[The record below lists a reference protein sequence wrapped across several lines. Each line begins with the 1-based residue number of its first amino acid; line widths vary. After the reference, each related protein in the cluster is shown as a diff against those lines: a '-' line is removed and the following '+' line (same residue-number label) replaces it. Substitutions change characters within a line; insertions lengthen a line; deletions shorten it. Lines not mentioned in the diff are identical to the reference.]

1 MSISVETLAL
11 ARKYTDTKAPTEQW
25 VKDAADEW
33 LEENVDPATGYV
45 LDRSLTL
52 NNAAAPA
59 DLVGDVKR
67 YFILFDDIPGST
79 QTVNFGSDGK
89 PSSIVY
95 TVGGVAARTD
105 TFTWGIGTV
114 TETRTLA
121 DGKHI
126 SFTTDLITLVTTISD
141 IEEAS

>member
-1 MSISVETLAL
+1 MANIKLQNNNWEASGIYDIDQQKTQRQINA
-11 ARKYTDTKAPTEQW
+11 EQ
-25 VKDAADEW
+25 
-33 LEENVDPATGYV
+33 
-45 LDRSLTL
+45 
-52 NNAAAPA
+52 A
-59 DLVGDVKR
+59 DLKSA
-67 YFILFDDIPGST
+67 FQLFDDIPGST

-95 TVGGVAARTD
+95 TVNGVAARTD
-105 TFTWGIGTV
+105 TFTWGSGTV

-126 SFTTDLITLVTTISD
+126 TFTTNLTTLVTTISD